1 MKQFFCIL
9 SILLLFSCEAPL
21 IEKNG
26 ETYPNNQPKRID
38 FFQKQNG
45 KEVKVKEKYFYA
57 DGKLK
62 MEGAFLNNKRDGEW
76 KAFFDNGQLQSE
88 GFFKANKRIGVGK
101 VYYSNG
107 KLRYEGQYEND
118 KEVGRWKF
126 YNEQGQL
133 IKEQDFEM
141 NNVH

>member
-1 MKQFFCIL
+1 MKQLLYIF
-9 SILLLFSCEAPL
+9 SIVFLFSCEAP
-21 IEKNG
+21 IVEKKG

-38 FFQKQNG
+38 YLQEQDG
-45 KEVKVKEKYFYA
+45 KEVKVKEKYFYE

-62 MEGAFLNNKRDGEW
+62 MEGDFLDGKREGEW
-76 KAFFDNGQLQSE
+76 QAYFDNGQLQSE
-88 GFFKANKRIGVGK
+88 GFFKANKRIGVAK
-101 VYYSNG
+101 VYYPNS

-118 KEVGRWKF
+118 KEVGHWKF

-141 NNVH
+141 NNVN